1 MLRLPRQLTPK
12 AITRVQSRGA
22 VRAGVH
28 LPRTRGA
35 SFGASGPFS
44 RSPALRRSRARA
56 QAACHRVPSRGSRGP
71 CPAWSLLAGQGPSR
85 SVAGRPGGTGGRASA
100 RRVAGCVARGRGVPG
115 RGRSGPVGAW
125 STGGHQVGARC
136 RCAIRGAGRGLRAAR
151 GRHSC
156 PGPRPARATAA
167 CRESAPNSGG
177 HPMDAAEG
185 PGGGARGPAPCRRRR
200 NQARPGPTLPAGGR
214 PPSRSARGASL
225 CLRLRKHFGR
235 FQRRDSSGH
244 VFCSEVDPKARMWS
258 SEIPAS

>member
-85 SVAGRPGGTGGRASA
+85 SVAGRPGGTGGGASA
-100 RRVAGCVARGRGVPG
+100 RRVALRGVAESLAGAGPARWAPGAPGPPGGRAAPLRHPGCRAGPAGCTRAPQLPRASARSGHGRLEGVGAQLRRVPHGRRQGARGRGPQPCALSPAAEPGPARPDPTRGRPAPLPLGPG
-115 RGRSGPVGAW
+115 R
-125 STGGHQVGARC
+125 
-136 RCAIRGAGRGLRAAR
+136 LAA
-151 GRHSC
+151 
-156 PGPRPARATAA
+156 PATSEAFWAF
-167 CRESAPNSGG
+167 SAP
-177 HPMDAAEG
+177 
-185 PGGGARGPAPCRRRR
+185 
-200 NQARPGPTLPAGGR
+200 
-214 PPSRSARGASL
+214 
-225 CLRLRKHFGR
+225 
-235 FQRRDSSGH
+235 
-244 VFCSEVDPKARMWS
+244 
-258 SEIPAS
+258 